1 VGDNIRERS
10 REVAVNM
17 VSNRNELSDL
27 AVFLQIVRNRSF
39 RKTADR
45 LDVSVSALSHRMKGL
60 EARLGVRLL
69 NRTSRSVSPTAAG
82 SALAEKVA
90 SGLDLIQS
98 GLEELQGRFSGISGS
113 VRINVLRDAVDLLLA
128 SALPLFRERF
138 PSIEL
143 EIAADD
149 YFVDVTA
156 EGFDAGL
163 RYAGTIPEDMIAVP
177 VTEPLNWIA
186 VASPAYLA
194 LAGRPSKPD
203 DLLSHN
209 CIRIRTGR
217 GQIYHWE
224 FDRAEDRC
232 QIDVPGSLISG
243 STDISLSAALS
254 GVGIA
259 YCVERLAEPHLRSG
273 KLEVVLPEWSSL
285 GPPLAFYYSSRRQV
299 PYGLQMLIQTIKEG
313 QPAT

>member
-1 VGDNIRERS
+1 
-10 REVAVNM
+10 
-17 VSNRNELSDL
+17 
-27 AVFLQIVRNRSF
+27 
-39 RKTADR
+39 
-45 LDVSVSALSHRMKGL
+45 MKAL

-82 SALAEKVA
+82 SALAEKV
-90 SGLDLIQS
+90 SLGLDIINS
-98 GLEELQGRFSGISGS
+98 GLEELQGRFNGISGS

-128 SALPLFRERF
+128 PVLPLFRERF
-138 PSIEL
+138 PNIEL
-143 EIAADD
+143 EVAADD
-149 YFVDVTA
+149 SFIDVTA

-194 LAGRPSKPD
+194 RSGRPSKPE

-224 FDRAEDRC
+224 FERGDERQ

-259 YCVERLAEPHLRSG
+259 YCLEELAEPHLRSDR
-273 KLEVVLPEWSSL
+273 LELALPEWLSV
-285 GPPLAFYYSSRRQV
+285 GPPLAFYYSSRRQL
-299 PYGLQMLIQTIKEG
+299 PHGLQMLIQSIKESRSAG
-313 QPAT
+313 KLTFR

>member
-1 VGDNIRERS
+1 MPLNIKSQR
-10 REVAVNM
+10 A
-17 VSNRNELSDL
+17 ELSDL
-27 AVFLQIVRNRSF
+27 AVFLLIVRYRSF
-39 RKTADR
+39 RKAADQ
-45 LDVSVSALSHRMKGL
+45 LDISVSALSHRMKAL

-82 SALAEKVA
+82 SALAEKV
-90 SGLDLIQS
+90 SLGLDLINS
-98 GLEELQGRFSGISGS
+98 GLEELQGRFNGISGS

-128 SALPLFRERF
+128 PVLPLFRERF
-138 PSIEL
+138 PNIEL
-143 EIAADD
+143 EVAADD
-149 YFVDVTA
+149 SFIDVTA

-177 VTEPLNWIA
+177 VTEPLKWIA

-194 LAGRPSKPD
+194 RSGRPSEPE

-224 FDRAEDRC
+224 FERGDERH
-232 QIDVPGSLISG
+232 QINVPGSLISG

-259 YCVERLAEPHLRSG
+259 YCLEELAEPHLRSNR
-273 KLEVVLPEWSSL
+273 LELALPDWLSV
-285 GPPLAFYYSSRRQV
+285 GPPLAFYYSSRRQL
-299 PYGLQMLIQTIKEG
+299 PHGLQMLIQSIKETRSAEK
-313 QPAT
+313 PTFR

>member
-1 VGDNIRERS
+1 M
-10 REVAVNM
+10 AVNM

-27 AVFLQIVRNRSF
+27 AVFLQIVRHRSF
-39 RKTADR
+39 RKAADQ
-45 LDVSVSALSHRMKGL
+45 LEISVSALSHRMKAL

-90 SGLDLIQS
+90 AGLDLIHT
-98 GLEELQGRFSGISGS
+98 GLEELQGQFRGISGS
-113 VRINVLRDAVDLLLA
+113 VRINVLRDAVDLLL
-128 SALPLFRERF
+128 SPVLPLFRERF
-138 PSIEL
+138 PNIEL
-143 EIAADD
+143 EVASDD

-163 RYAGTIPEDMIAVP
+163 RYAGTIPEDMIAVS
-177 VTEPLNWIA
+177 VTEPLSWVA
-186 VASPAYLA
+186 VASPAYLDRF
-194 LAGRPSKPD
+194 GRPLNPD

-209 CIRIRTGR
+209 CVRIRTGR

-224 FDRAEDRC
+224 FDRGDERR

-243 STDISLSAALS
+243 STDISISAALS

-259 YCVERLAEPHLRSG
+259 YCLERLVERHLHAGR
-273 KLEVVLPEWSSL
+273 LELVLPEWSSI
-285 GPPLAFYYSSRRQV
+285 GPPLAFYYSSRRQL
-299 PYGLQMLIQTIKEG
+299 PYGLQMLIQCIREA
-313 QPAT
+313 QRPDR

>member
-1 VGDNIRERS
+1 
-10 REVAVNM
+10 M

-27 AVFLQIVRNRSF
+27 AVFLQIVRSRSF
-39 RKTADR
+39 RKAADQ
-45 LDVSVSALSHRMKGL
+45 LEISVSALSHRMKAL
-60 EARLGVRLL
+60 EGRLGVWLL

-90 SGLDLIQS
+90 AGLDLITS
-98 GLEELQGRFSGISGS
+98 GLEELQGRFSGIAGS
-113 VRINVLRDAVDLLLA
+113 VRINVLRDAVDLLLTPV
-128 SALPLFRERF
+128 LPLFRERY
-138 PSIEL
+138 PNIEL
-143 EIAADD
+143 EIASEDS
-149 YFVDVTA
+149 FVDVTA

-177 VTEPLNWIA
+177 VTEALNWVA

-194 LAGRPSKPD
+194 RSGRPSKPE

-224 FDRAEDRC
+224 FERGEDKR
-232 QIDVPGSLISG
+232 QIDVPGALISG
-243 STDISLSAALS
+243 STDVSVSAALS
-254 GVGIA
+254 GIGIA
-259 YCVERLAEPHLRSG
+259 YCLEKVAEPHLRTG
-273 KLEVVLPEWSSL
+273 RLERAVPDWSSL

-299 PYGLQMLIQTIKEG
+299 PYGLQALIQTIREV
-313 QPAT
+313 QPRHR

>member
-1 VGDNIRERS
+1 
-10 REVAVNM
+10 M

-27 AVFLQIVRNRSF
+27 AVFLQIVRARSF
-39 RKTADR
+39 RKAADQ
-45 LDVSVSALSHRMKGL
+45 LEISVSALSHRMKAL

-82 SALAEKVA
+82 SALAEKVSA
-90 SGLDLIQS
+90 GLDLITS
-98 GLEELQGRFSGISGS
+98 GLEELQGRFSGIAGS
-113 VRINVLRDAVDLLLA
+113 VRINVLRDAVDLLLTPV
-128 SALPLFRERF
+128 LPLFRERY
-138 PSIEL
+138 PNIEL
-143 EIAADD
+143 EIASND

-177 VTEPLNWIA
+177 VTEALNWVA

-194 LAGRPSKPD
+194 RSGRPTKPE

-224 FDRAEDRC
+224 FERGEDRR
-232 QIDVPGSLISG
+232 QIDVPGALISG
-243 STDISLSAALS
+243 STDVSVSAALS
-254 GVGIA
+254 GIGIA
-259 YCVERLAEPHLRSG
+259 YCLEKVAEPYLRTG
-273 KLEVVLPEWSSL
+273 RLERAVPDWSSL

-299 PYGLQMLIQTIKEG
+299 PYGLQALIQTIREV
-313 QPAT
+313 QPRHH

>member
-1 VGDNIRERS
+1 MS
-10 REVAVNM
+10 M

-27 AVFLQIVRNRSF
+27 AVFLQIVRARSF
-39 RKTADR
+39 RKAADQ
-45 LDVSVSALSHRMKGL
+45 LEISVSALSHRMKAL

-82 SALAEKVA
+82 SALAEKVSA
-90 SGLDLIQS
+90 GLDLITS
-98 GLEELQGRFSGISGS
+98 GLEELQGRFSGIAGS
-113 VRINVLRDAVDLLLA
+113 VRINVLRDAVDLLLTPV
-128 SALPLFRERF
+128 LPLFRERY
-138 PSIEL
+138 PNIEL
-143 EIAADD
+143 EIASND

-177 VTEPLNWIA
+177 VTEALNWVA

-194 LAGRPSKPD
+194 RSGRPTKPE

-224 FDRAEDRC
+224 FERGEDKR
-232 QIDVPGSLISG
+232 QIDVPGALISG
-243 STDISLSAALS
+243 ATDVSVSAALS
-254 GVGIA
+254 GIGIA
-259 YCVERLAEPHLRSG
+259 YCLEKVAEPYLRAG
-273 KLEVVLPEWSSL
+273 RLERAVPDWSSL

-299 PYGLQMLIQTIKEG
+299 PYGLQALIQTIREV
-313 QPAT
+313 QPRHR

>member
-1 VGDNIRERS
+1 MPLSIKSQRT
-10 REVAVNM
+10 
-17 VSNRNELSDL
+17 ELSDL
-27 AVFLQIVRNRSF
+27 AVFLLIVRYRSF
-39 RKTADR
+39 RKAADQ
-45 LDVSVSALSHRMKGL
+45 LDISVSAVSHRMKAL

-82 SALAEKVA
+82 SALAEKV
-90 SGLDLIQS
+90 SLGLDIINS
-98 GLEELQGRFSGISGS
+98 GLEELQGRFNGISGS

-128 SALPLFRERF
+128 PVLPLFRERF
-138 PSIEL
+138 PNIEL
-143 EIAADD
+143 EVAADD
-149 YFVDVTA
+149 SFIDVTA

-194 LAGRPSKPD
+194 RSGRPSKPE

-224 FDRAEDRC
+224 FERGDERQ

-259 YCVERLAEPHLRSG
+259 YCLEELAEPHLRSDR
-273 KLEVVLPEWSSL
+273 LELALPEWLSV
-285 GPPLAFYYSSRRQV
+285 GPPLAFYYSSRRQL
-299 PYGLQMLIQTIKEG
+299 PHGLQMLIQSIKESRSAG
-313 QPAT
+313 KLTFR

>member
-1 VGDNIRERS
+1 
-10 REVAVNM
+10 M
-17 VSNRNELSDL
+17 VSKRNELSDL
-27 AVFLQIVRNRSF
+27 AVFIQIVQKRSF
-39 RKTADR
+39 RKAADQ
-45 LDVSVSALSHRMKGL
+45 LDISVSALSHRMKAL
-60 EARLGVRLL
+60 EGRLGVRLL

-90 SGLDLIQS
+90 AGLDLIES

-113 VRINVLRDAVDLLLA
+113 VRINVLRDAVVLLLGP
-128 SALPLFRERF
+128 ALPLFRERF
-138 PSIEL
+138 PNIEL
-143 EIAADD
+143 EVAADD

-177 VTEPLNWIA
+177 VTAPLNWIA

-194 LAGRPSKPD
+194 RAGRPAKPD

-224 FDRAEDRC
+224 FERGEDRR

-259 YCVERLAEPHLRSG
+259 YCVDRLAEPYLRSG
-273 KLEVVLPEWSSL
+273 KLEVVLPEWSSV
-285 GPPLAFYYSSRRQV
+285 GPPLAFYYSSRRQL
-299 PYGLQMLIQTIKEG
+299 PYGLQMLIQTIKDVG
-313 QPAT
+313 PRV